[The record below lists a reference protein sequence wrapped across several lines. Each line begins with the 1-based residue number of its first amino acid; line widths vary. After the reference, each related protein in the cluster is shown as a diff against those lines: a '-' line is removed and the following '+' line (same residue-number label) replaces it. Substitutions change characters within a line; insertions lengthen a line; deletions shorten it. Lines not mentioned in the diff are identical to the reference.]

1 MELNG
6 EACAAEKSVAAPPR
20 TRLVVGL
27 GNPGSEY
34 ANTRH
39 NLGFL
44 VVDELLSKA
53 VGSRPSEWQP
63 REGLLYEMEFGG
75 ERVHALKPLTFMNS
89 SGTTVEETVRQLGI
103 SPKELLVVCDDLD
116 LEFGLLR
123 LRASGST
130 GGHRGLA
137 SIVEHLDS
145 SDFPRLRVGIGR
157 PQPGDGEV
165 IDYVL
170 SPWTSDQQEQLPGC
184 LAQAAALV
192 ERCVAGE
199 IEPCTV
205 KPLQASRTT
214 TMPNEERAA
223 QNGER
228 TSKGEQT

>member
-1 MELNG
+1 MEQLNG
-6 EACAAEKSVAAPPR
+6 EACVAVNSAAIPAR

-44 VVDELLSKA
+44 VVDELMSK
-53 VGSRPSEWQP
+53 VGGSRSCEWQP
-63 REGLLYEMEFGG
+63 REGLLYELEFKG
-75 ERVHALKPLTFMNS
+75 ERVHALKPLTFMNC
-89 SGTTVEETVRQLGI
+89 SGNAVEETVRQLGI

-123 LRASGST
+123 LRVSGST

-137 SIVEHLDS
+137 SIVEHLAS
-145 SDFPRLRVGIGR
+145 SEFPRLRVGIGR
-157 PQPGDGEV
+157 PQPGDGSV
-165 IDYVL
+165 VDYVL

-184 LAQAAALV
+184 LAEAVALI
-192 ERCVAGE
+192 ERCAAGK

-214 TMPNEERAA
+214 TMPNEECSPC
-223 QNGER
+223 NGE
-228 TSKGEQT
+228 